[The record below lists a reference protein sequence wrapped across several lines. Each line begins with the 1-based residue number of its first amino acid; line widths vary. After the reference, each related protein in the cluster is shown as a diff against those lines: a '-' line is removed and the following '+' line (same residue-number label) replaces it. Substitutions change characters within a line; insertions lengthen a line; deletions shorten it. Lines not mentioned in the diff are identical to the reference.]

1 MDVRV
6 GVPRIPGLT
15 SRPSETPLR
24 HGSHEGYGNLPVA
37 QRCPAVDVSR
47 LNRDRT
53 TVNALATGVG
63 PLPSLFRGQRE
74 REQNRYVT

>member
-1 MDVRV
+1 MSRTGVR
-6 GVPRIPGLT
+6 R
-15 SRPSETPLR
+15 
-24 HGSHEGYGNLPVA
+24 VA
-37 QRCPAVDVSR
+37 QRCPAVDVSL